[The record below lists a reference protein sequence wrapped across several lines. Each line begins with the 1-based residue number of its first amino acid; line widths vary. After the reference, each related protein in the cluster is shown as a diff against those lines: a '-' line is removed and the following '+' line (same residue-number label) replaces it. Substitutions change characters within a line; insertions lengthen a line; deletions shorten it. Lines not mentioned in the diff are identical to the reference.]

1 MTADPQDCIAWTCLA
16 YRLGGLCF
24 GVYHI
29 AENEEIE
36 PSTLV
41 NAR

>member
-24 GVYHI
+24 GVNHI

-36 PSTLV
+36 PTTLV
-41 NAR
+41 YAR